1 MGGRGRRCRAPG
13 DFRGRR
19 GGGQQCPR
27 RRDASAVG
35 TGIPEWF
42 AAGPGDRFG
51 AADVVPSRCNDCSA
65 THEWRWTSSPHRS
78 DTPTRPIWLRSVA
91 AGWPNLRDLPDPAWA
106 AHWRDADAIAA
117 KAVNAV
123 LDEADIGCSTRLAR
137 DLVAVVPR
145 QSTLVLG
152 SSQAPRDVGLGSESR
167 AGVRIVANRG
177 VAGIDG
183 TISTAVGVALAAAD
197 PFGAPVVALVGDLTF
212 LHDVNGLIIGPHEPR
227 PELAIVV
234 SNNDGGGI
242 FSTLEPGEPQHARAF
257 DRVFG
262 TPHGA
267 MLAGVVEGFGAE
279 HVFVSTAEELAEAIT
294 DPGGIRV
301 VEVPTS
307 RTELA
312 PTLDRIARA
321 VKAAL

>member
-1 MGGRGRRCRAPG
+1 
-13 DFRGRR
+13 
-19 GGGQQCPR
+19 
-27 RRDASAVG
+27 
-35 TGIPEWF
+35 
-42 AAGPGDRFG
+42 
-51 AADVVPSRCNDCSA
+51 
-65 THEWRWTSSPHRS
+65 
-78 DTPTRPIWLRSVA
+78 
-91 AGWPNLRDLPDPAWA
+91 
-106 AHWRDADAIAA
+106 
-117 KAVNAV
+117 
-123 LDEADIGCSTRLAR
+123 
-137 DLVAVVPR
+137 
-145 QSTLVLG
+145 
-152 SSQAPRDVGLGSESR
+152 
-167 AGVRIVANRG
+167 

-183 TISTAVGVALAAAD
+183 TLSTAVGVALAAAD
-197 PFGAPVVALVGDLTF
+197 PSGAPAVALVGDLTF
-212 LHDVNGLIIGPHEPR
+212 LHDVHGLIIGPHEPR

-242 FSTLEPGEPQHARAF
+242 FSTLEPGDPQHARAF

-279 HVFVSTAEELAEAIT
+279 HVFVSTAEELAEAVT

-321 VKAAL
+321 VKKAL

>member
-1 MGGRGRRCRAPG
+1 M
-13 DFRGRR
+13 
-19 GGGQQCPR
+19 
-27 RRDASAVG
+27 
-35 TGIPEWF
+35 
-42 AAGPGDRFG
+42 
-51 AADVVPSRCNDCSA
+51 
-65 THEWRWTSSPHRS
+65 
-78 DTPTRPIWLRSVA
+78 
-91 AGWPNLRDLPDPAWA
+91 
-106 AHWRDADAIAA
+106 
-117 KAVNAV
+117 

-137 DLVAVVPR
+137 DLVGVLPG

-167 AGVRIVANRG
+167 SGVRIVANRG

-183 TISTAVGVALAAAD
+183 TLSTAVGVALAAAD
-197 PFGAPVVALVGDLTF
+197 PSGAPAVALVGDLTF

-242 FSTLEPGEPQHARAF
+242 FSTLEPGDPQHARAF

-279 HVFVSTAEELAEAIT
+279 HVFVSTAEELAEAVT

-321 VKAAL
+321 VKKAL